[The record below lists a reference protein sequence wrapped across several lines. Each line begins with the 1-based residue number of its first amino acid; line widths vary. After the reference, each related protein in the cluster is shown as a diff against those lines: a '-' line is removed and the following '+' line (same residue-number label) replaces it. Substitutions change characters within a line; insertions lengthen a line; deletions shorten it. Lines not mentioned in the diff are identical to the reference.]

1 MAKVRDNISIAVLKE
16 RRQALK
22 LSGKFIADK
31 IGVTRQTIS
40 NVETGRQFS
49 VAVVKLFDYYMNEYF
64 EEHSSEFSA
73 QFCTYYRWLS
83 DLES

>member
-1 MAKVRDNISIAVLKE
+1 MAKVRDNINIALLKE

-31 IGVTRQTIS
+31 IGVTKQTIS
-40 NVETGRQFS
+40 NVETRRQFS
-49 VAVVKLFDYYMNEYF
+49 VAVVKLIDYYMNEYF
-64 EEHSSEFSA
+64 EEHSNEFSV